1 MTKKPPLMTPALKAF
16 AAERYLAD
24 VPPRDLVQELKAKF
38 GVDVKPAALRQ
49 WLTRSGLGVRRRALD
64 TKTCALV
71 SSAKLEALAKT
82 KAAAPRLHLA
92 RWAETTVTVAD
103 KALEMAA
110 ESTKPRDLASAT
122 SAASAAIRLFRL
134 CAGLDGPESGPASR
148 IQFNYN
154 FSNIVPLIPGQAQ
167 ATQGV
172 VEVVV
177 SPASDVEASEMDKD
191 GG

>member
-1 MTKKPPLMTPALKAF
+1 MKPQPPLLTPALKAY

-24 VPPRDLVQELKAKF
+24 VPPRELVLELKAKF
-38 GVDVKPAALRQ
+38 GVDVRPSALRQ
-49 WLTRSGLGVRRRALD
+49 WLTRSGLGVRRRQIDAR
-64 TKTCALV
+64 TCTLV
-71 SSAKLEALAKT
+71 SSARVEALAKT
-82 KAAAPRLHLA
+82 KAAAPRIHLA
-92 RWAETTVTVAD
+92 RWAEATVTLAD
-103 KALEMAA
+103 KALEMAS
-110 ESTKPRDLASAT
+110 ESTKPRDLASST

-134 CAGLDGPESGPASR
+134 CAGIDGPESGPASR
-148 IQFNYN
+148 IHFNYN

-177 SPASDVEASEMDKD
+177 SPAADVEAPEMDKD